1 MYGDLFGGNAMS
13 SEALCRS
20 LALSRLVRGE
30 EDVAAHVLEER
41 CMDRCD
47 SKVGAESQG
56 YVVPLQCAG
65 LVAGLKRCQPKC
77 GHCLQ
82 EPYPQVSRRG
92 SSHPDK

>member
-65 LVAGLKRCQPKC
+65 LVAGLKRKVGVNPSAGIAFK
-77 GHCLQ
+77 
-82 EPYPQVSRRG
+82 
-92 SSHPDK
+92 SHILK